1 MWNQQ
6 NLILNKKVE
15 NNKINISLDNKSIVI
30 ILLSLIVVGLI
41 FFNNSGRDIKEY
53 EQEINNLN
61 KKNKELLLDND
72 SIKNLNLVLS
82 KDIIDLNIKVDFIN
96 SKLIANEGLIKKL
109 KNKKSE
115 IPTNVNVMDADGVAS
130 GITDYLK
137 RRD

>member
-1 MWNQQ
+1 M
-6 NLILNKKVE
+6 E

>member
-1 MWNQQ
+1 M
-6 NLILNKKVE
+6 E
-15 NNKINISLDNKSIVI
+15 NNKINISLDSKSIVI

-41 FFNNSGRDIKEY
+41 FFNNSGRDIKKY
-53 EQEINNLN
+53 EQEISNLN
-61 KKNKELLLDND
+61 KKNKELLLNND
-72 SIKNLNLVLS
+72 SIKNLNLVLT

-96 SKLIANEGLIKKL
+96 SQLIENEGLIKRL